1 MRAPGC
7 SPSGDVLVRL
17 AYDEPPPEEEVEEEA
32 PE

>member
-17 AYDEPPPEEEVEEEA
+17 AYDDPPPEEEA